1 MQSEIVVINAAIIA
15 SGQGISFAIPINLA
29 KGIIE
34 QIETSG
40 EVSRDWMGVAIQLLT
55 GELADYYGLKDEK
68 AMISKF
74 GDAYRL
80 YMQSVPMFFPKLKHL
95 RLYLGQANT

>member
-15 SGQGISFAIPINLA
+15 SGQGIGFAIPINLA

-55 GELADYYGLKDEK
+55 GELADYYGLKDGK
-68 AMISKF
+68 AMISCQYVIF
-74 GDAYRL
+74 SCYQD
-80 YMQSVPMFFPKLKHL
+80 VEICV
-95 RLYLGQANT
+95 LYL